1 MDTDNKKL
9 FKYLGIIFISVL
21 ICYKLPH
28 SSYSII
34 EYIIRP
40 IRINYTTIYLA
51 GLVPLVLFI
60 IGIKGLFKLKRNE
73 KKSKFFIFIV
83 TVFVIIPIMKW
94 SLGFARSS
102 YHFIIKDGLNS
113 LDIID
118 SKVNLGSN
126 NNDFS
131 INVNMEIIDYGSSNK
146 DFKVKVYLPKS
157 LTDILGEEVYD
168 LERSY
173 NTYGHKGKIYVNEK
187 IVLKNVNEKM
197 HGEIFKTMW
206 SFDPIRYE
214 LYNNDQSIKIVDYR
228 NKFL

>member
-21 ICYKLPH
+21 IWYKLPH

-113 LDIID
+113 LDITD

-197 HGEIFKTMW
+197 HGEIFETMW